1 MPKAEYDV
9 EHLPTPCIVCGID
22 TLDGSKYCSSACECY
37 DNQYWDDVQAQYIT
51 EMLEDL
57 E

>member
-9 EHLPTPCIVCGID
+9 EDLPTPCIVCGID